1 MRGEKYHY
9 HHQIV
14 GLLCVS
20 LPIRCEWMCYILYVC
35 ASMRVKKVCAHVCVC
50 MCVRSCVRVCEC
62 VCVRVHVCVC
72 GGGGRDFWLNIMFW
86 KRARTKHF
94 NQDEKWTQ
102 CRRKWYQSCGTLT
115 STKNVENCKSSLVV
129 VCAYASRML
138 PVVITVVFLVLVIY
152 SSELVLFVKSCHI
165 WSKLN
170 DFVRKFSGL
179 YPVESTV
186 CKPALKASSKSR
198 VMVTSNSV

>member
-1 MRGEKYHY
+1 
-9 HHQIV
+9 
-14 GLLCVS
+14 
-20 LPIRCEWMCYILYVC
+20 
-35 ASMRVKKVCAHVCVC
+35 
-50 MCVRSCVRVCEC
+50 
-62 VCVRVHVCVC
+62 
-72 GGGGRDFWLNIMFW
+72 
-86 KRARTKHF
+86 
-94 NQDEKWTQ
+94 
-102 CRRKWYQSCGTLT
+102 
-115 STKNVENCKSSLVV
+115 
-129 VCAYASRML
+129 ML